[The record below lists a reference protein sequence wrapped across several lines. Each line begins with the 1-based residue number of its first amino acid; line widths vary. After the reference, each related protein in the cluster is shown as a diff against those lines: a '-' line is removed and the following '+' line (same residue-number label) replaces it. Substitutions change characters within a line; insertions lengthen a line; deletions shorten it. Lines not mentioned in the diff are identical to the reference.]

1 MQSRSEFF
9 QRDRAIHPPAY
20 APAYK
25 TSITRSPRHAPLSL
39 RNSLS
44 EVTGPAFGHN
54 EIGPLDSNLIGNY
67 AKSGDPIGECIIV
80 HGRVLDETNRPVPNA
95 LVEIWQANA
104 GGRYRHKKDT
114 YLAPVD
120 ANFGGC
126 GRTIADAEG
135 CYHFHTVKPG
145 PYPWRN
151 FINSWRSIFCATTLQ
166 VFAMK
171 VVAS

>member
-114 YLAPVD
+114 YLHRLMRISGAVAAPLLMPKG
-120 ANFGGC
+120 A
-126 GRTIADAEG
+126 TIFIRSNRAPI
-135 CYHFHTVKPG
+135 PG
-145 PYPWRN
+145 AISSIPGAQFSAQP
-151 FINSWRSIFCATTLQ
+151 RSRFLR
-166 VFAMK
+166 
-171 VVAS
+171 